1 MVVQVLGGTRGLDLA
16 STAVLVRA
24 QAARMPVGP
33 DLVGRVLDGMGR
45 PDRRRTSA
53 PARGRARPQ
62 RAAGQ
67 PGRARAPRR
76 VHRDRHLGDRRAAH
90 ARARP
95 EAAGLLRLRPAG
107 ARARDPDRASARAC
121 RGSDDGFVVVFA
133 AIGVTDRRG
142 RVRPRPL
149 RRRGRARALRRLRQ
163 PRRRAGGRA
172 THLPARRADRG
183 RVPRLRARPA
193 RARRARRHDQ
203 LLRGPARGR
212 RRTRRG
218 AGPARL
224 PRLHVLR
231 PRLAVRTRRA
241 HPRAAGLGDPDPDP
255 LDARRRRHASD
266 PRRDGLHHRGPDRPL
281 TRARPARDRPADR
294 RAALAQPPHERRDR
308 RRQHARAT
316 TAASPTRSPPSSA
329 AAASCAA

>member
-24 QAARMPVGP
+24 QGARMSVGP

-45 PDRRRTSA
+45 PVDGGPPLLPEA
-53 PARGRARPQ
+53 RARPQ

-67 PGRARAPRR
+67 PRRASAPVR
-76 VHRDRHLGDRRAAH
+76 VHRDRDLGDRRAPH

-107 ARARDPDRASARAC
+107 ARARVPDRARGARPQLR
-121 RGSDDGFVVVFA
+121 RGVRRGLRR
-133 AIGVTDRRG
+133 DRRDRPRG
-142 RVRPRPL
+142 RVPPQPL
-149 RRRGRARALRRLRQ
+149 RRGSGARTLRRLRQ

-172 THLPARRADRG
+172 AHLPARRADRG

-193 RARRARRHDQ
+193 RPRRARRHDE

-212 RRTRRG
+212 RRARRG

-224 PRLHVLR
+224 PRATCTR
-231 PRLAVRTRRA
+231 ISPRSSNERGAS
-241 HPRAAGLGDPDPDP
+241 AGG
-255 LDARRRRHASD
+255 
-266 PRRDGLHHRGPDRPL
+266 
-281 TRARPARDRPADR
+281 RAR
-294 RAALAQPPHERRDR
+294 
-308 RRQHARAT
+308 
-316 TAASPTRSPPSSA
+316 
-329 AAASCAA
+329 